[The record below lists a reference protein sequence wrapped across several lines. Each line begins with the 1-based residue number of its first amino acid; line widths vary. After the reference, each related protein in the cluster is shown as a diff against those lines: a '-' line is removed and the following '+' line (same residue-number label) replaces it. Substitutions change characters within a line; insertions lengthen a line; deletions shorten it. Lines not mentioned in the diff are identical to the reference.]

1 MEKNNNNINNS
12 SLISSLDKKG
22 VVDLTKDFIR
32 NTLYEKLKNN
42 KMINETKL
50 NPSNYNINDQ
60 NLFKMVKLLYTLI
73 DDFLIRTKLLYTHS
87 IFNNEIKSII
97 KPLIPFDDG
106 ELMSL
111 LGINLNELASLR
123 FNANNS
129 NDIST
134 KIKSTYLYQIL
145 NSHTKIMKIDNES
158 QTDDRPKNEMALYNP
173 DVRVEV
179 PNPSDIQI
187 KLKNIEDKYNRKLKE
202 ETDILLVENR
212 FIKYKK
218 EIDERY
224 EEELKNE
231 IERFKNNE
239 LTKMRIEENEKYSE
253 ELKKLR
259 NDYENEYKKKNEEFK
274 NLRKLMEERESKLG
288 NEYEE
293 RYNRLKAQYEGK
305 EKDLE
310 YKEKYLDNKYKKD
323 MDASVHI
330 VKLNEELNSLREIN
344 NKENK
349 INKKYDDNIS
359 ILNNEI
365 GLIKKDISDINNLL
379 NNQPYLRNNYIKQEE
394 EKKINYN
401 INNNNIKPS
410 KESVINSLNI
420 LARSTNNI
428 NKSGQSQSGSG
439 VNKSQNKK
447 DRRKIVEELEEEQYK
462 LNNQIREE
470 FQKILD
476 TDYPLLIK
484 KDEYANLKKTDN
496 NNTDYLINQYREKY
510 LYNDNNVNKN
520 NNIYNDYNKNKDNN
534 EYNKTNN
541 IDNKYDNIS
550 SNNNNN
556 YNNLGKNKD
565 EKNYEAFNSSNNI
578 SKKRENNSI
587 NKSNNKSINNI
598 SSNNDNNIG
607 GFNIGGFN
615 LGNYNFGIK
624 NNNNNNNNIY
634 NYAIKSNNSESIIE
648 ENLEGE
654 INSNQKKDNSI
665 KKNNNFINSNRY
677 EKKGK
682 NPPIK
687 EVNESQDS
695 EASNNSKQ
703 NNKYD
708 NNNNNLNVNKSNK
721 FNNYDYN
728 DIIKTNEEEIPEDI
742 NFGNENDISGKKKM
756 DISGSISGIAKRPGE
771 VSESAGGFGGLLQLQ
786 SHAGGLGY
794 NDKESYGDFE
804 FSKGKN
810 NNINNKI
817 GNDKGFQNKFQNYQN
832 NGTSEDIE
840 EEISQY

>member
-1 MEKNNNNINNS
+1 
-12 SLISSLDKKG
+12 
-22 VVDLTKDFIR
+22 LTKDFIR

-330 VKLNEELNSLREIN
+330 VKLM
-344 NKENK
+344 
-349 INKKYDDNIS
+349 
-359 ILNNEI
+359 
-365 GLIKKDISDINNLL
+365 
-379 NNQPYLRNNYIKQEE
+379 
-394 EKKINYN
+394 
-401 INNNNIKPS
+401 
-410 KESVINSLNI
+410 
-420 LARSTNNI
+420 
-428 NKSGQSQSGSG
+428 
-439 VNKSQNKK
+439 
-447 DRRKIVEELEEEQYK
+447 
-462 LNNQIREE
+462 
-470 FQKILD
+470 
-476 TDYPLLIK
+476 
-484 KDEYANLKKTDN
+484 
-496 NNTDYLINQYREKY
+496 
-510 LYNDNNVNKN
+510 KN
-520 NNIYNDYNKNKDNN
+520 
-534 EYNKTNN
+534 
-541 IDNKYDNIS
+541 
-550 SNNNNN
+550 
-556 YNNLGKNKD
+556 
-565 EKNYEAFNSSNNI
+565 
-578 SKKRENNSI
+578 
-587 NKSNNKSINNI
+587 
-598 SSNNDNNIG
+598 
-607 GFNIGGFN
+607 
-615 LGNYNFGIK
+615 
-624 NNNNNNNNIY
+624 
-634 NYAIKSNNSESIIE
+634 
-648 ENLEGE
+648 
-654 INSNQKKDNSI
+654 
-665 KKNNNFINSNRY
+665 
-677 EKKGK
+677 
-682 NPPIK
+682 
-687 EVNESQDS
+687 
-695 EASNNSKQ
+695 
-703 NNKYD
+703 
-708 NNNNNLNVNKSNK
+708 
-721 FNNYDYN
+721 
-728 DIIKTNEEEIPEDI
+728 
-742 NFGNENDISGKKKM
+742 
-756 DISGSISGIAKRPGE
+756 
-771 VSESAGGFGGLLQLQ
+771 
-786 SHAGGLGY
+786 
-794 NDKESYGDFE
+794 
-804 FSKGKN
+804 
-810 NNINNKI
+810 
-817 GNDKGFQNKFQNYQN
+817 
-832 NGTSEDIE
+832 
-840 EEISQY
+840 